1 VIEGEDDV
9 REGEMLSHRRARVR
23 GARRRAA
30 WAAVAL
36 ALAVGSTSAI
46 PAVRA
51 ASKWEW
57 DGVDRVVGIGDV
69 HGRYDE
75 LTAILQ
81 GAGLTDDQLRW
92 TGGDDHLVLCGDLV
106 DRGEQDRPVLELAMR
121 LQKEAES
128 AGGRVHVVL
137 GNHEVMNLT
146 RDFRYVHPGGYADF
160 EPQENAGDRKRAW
173 EKYEKALSGKGANAT
188 ELREGFDERYPPGY
202 FARRRAFSEKGDYGS
217 WLLGQPSVIRVNGI
231 LFVHGGL
238 TPEVAALG
246 IDEINERVRKS
257 IRAFME
263 SASVLEGVMTTPGS
277 FAELHGTAQQLMQ
290 LFSRGRSVDRDL
302 VRAATVLLDQIDEL
316 AFAPDGPQWY
326 RGSSLD
332 NERLE
337 RARVR
342 KVFEHLSAHAIMVG
356 HTVTRTGRV
365 SSRLNGHVIRGDVGM
380 GYGRRGLA
388 VVFEKGEVSILDPA
402 TRTASLPFIEP
413 PFGEGWTGG
422 SVNMADAEL
431 EKFLGEARIVKR
443 TEVSPQGQRAELW
456 DLEGEGLKLRG
467 VFKDIDEEQPAA
479 GRTSA
484 RRYEHE
490 VAAYELD
497 RMLDL
502 GLVPVVVLREEDGR
516 RGALRVLLE
525 TALDLVSIRSYQG
538 LQGAGPEETIKAVAA
553 SYGIGSEELR
563 QQVVGARVF
572 DGLIGNQ
579 EREDPDKL
587 FVPAEGRV
595 SLVDHEQAFSLSA
608 DLDPDLLYPCRPMPA
623 DLRTQLMT
631 LSRDKLETSL
641 GDYLSD
647 TQIDAMLKRRDRV
660 LELCGDVR

>member
-1 VIEGEDDV
+1 
-9 REGEMLSHRRARVR
+9 MLMRRRARAG
-23 GARRRAA
+23 GARRSAA
-30 WAAVAL
+30 WAGAAL
-36 ALAVGSTSAI
+36 VLAMGSTSAT
-46 PAVRA
+46 PARGA
-51 ASKWEW
+51 TSKWEW
-57 DGVDRVVGIGDV
+57 EGVGRVVGIGDV
-69 HGRYDE
+69 HGRYDQ
-75 LTAILQ
+75 LTTILQ

-106 DRGEQDRPVLELAMR
+106 DRGEQDQPVLELAMG
-121 LQKEAES
+121 LQKEAEA

-146 RDFRYVHPGGYADF
+146 RDFRYVWPGGYADF
-160 EPQENAGDRKRAW
+160 EPLEKAGDRNKAW
-173 EKYEKALSGKGANAT
+173 EKYEKAFSGKGADAT
-188 ELREGFDERYPPGY
+188 ELREGFDAKYPPGY

-217 WLLGQPSVIRVNGI
+217 WLLEQPSVIKVNGV

-246 IDEINERVRKS
+246 IDEINQRVRES
-257 IRAFME
+257 IRAFMR
-263 SASVLEGVMTTPGS
+263 SASVLDGVMATPGS

-290 LFSRGRSVDRDL
+290 LVSQGRSLDRDL
-302 VRAATVLLDQIDEL
+302 ARAATVLLDQMNEL
-316 AFAPDGPQWY
+316 AFAPDGPLWY

-337 RARVR
+337 RERVR

-380 GYGRRGLA
+380 GYGRMGFA
-388 VVFEKGEVSILDPA
+388 VVFEKGEVSVLDPA
-402 TRTASLPFIEP
+402 TRTASLPFVEP

-431 EKFLGEARIVKR
+431 EKFLGEAKVVNR
-443 TEVSPQGQRAELW
+443 TEVSRQDQHAELW
-456 DLEGEGLKLRG
+456 DLESEGLKLRG

-490 VAAYELD
+490 RAAYELD

-502 GLVPVVVLREEDGR
+502 GLVPVVVLREVDGH
-516 RGALRVLLE
+516 RGALRVVLE
-525 TALDLVSIRSYQG
+525 TALDLVSIRSYQD

-553 SYGIGSEELR
+553 SYGIGSQELR

-579 EREDPDKL
+579 EREDDDKL
-587 FVPAEGRV
+587 FVPAEGHV
-595 SLVDHEQAFSLSA
+595 CLVDHERAFPLSTE
-608 DLDPDLLYPCRPMPA
+608 LDPDLLSPCRPMPA
-623 DLRTQLMT
+623 DLRNALLMLDT
-631 LSRDKLETSL
+631 DSL
-641 GDYLSD
+641 QSTVGDYL
-647 TQIDAMLKRRDRV
+647 TKGQIEAVLKRRDRV
-660 LELCGDVR
+660 LELCGT